1 MKSKK
6 IDKNIFIYHIAI
18 GYMTVK
24 VLRYATIITVKPSY
38 ISINKINGY
47 IEESNG
53 NKKST
58 PVFTDESKAILKKH
72 EELWNKIRDL
82 LRSIANNSNEY
93 NKVIISCRMHQT
105 STWKHKYLATRAF
118 DIWQSHHQLQDAL
131 DVGLEHVSL
140 TYMSKCMNHCSS
152 NSQCVLQLM
161 TTSSASSC

>member
-82 LRSIANNSNEY
+82 LRSITNNSNEY
-93 NKVIISCRMHQT
+93 NKVIISCRMH
-105 STWKHKYLATRAF
+105 
-118 DIWQSHHQLQDAL
+118 
-131 DVGLEHVSL
+131 
-140 TYMSKCMNHCSS
+140 
-152 NSQCVLQLM
+152 
-161 TTSSASSC
+161 